1 MSKTQ
6 AKTGNPFVDGDFGN
20 IMDFSKVAAQFKMP
34 GVDSNA
40 LIESQRRNLEAFA
53 EINRIAFEGTRAIM
67 QRQGEILR
75 QATEEATKLVRE
87 MSKPGKPEDALTKQA
102 DLAKQAYESCLANM
116 RELAEMSTKS
126 NTQAAELFNHR
137 VTDSLEELKGAFKQV
152 NGGSK

>member
-20 IMDFSKVAAQFKMP
+20 MMDFSKVAAQFKMP
-34 GVDSNA
+34 GVDSSA
-40 LIESQRRNLEAFA
+40 LMESQRRNFEAFA

-67 QRQGEILR
+67 QRQAEILR
-75 QATEEATKLVRE
+75 QATEEATKLVRDL
-87 MSKPGKPEDALTKQA
+87 SKPGKPEDALAKQA
-102 DLAKQAYESCLANM
+102 ELAKQAYESCLANM

-137 VTDSLEELKGAFKQV
+137 VTDGLEELKGAFKHV
-152 NGGSK
+152 NGAK

>member
-20 IMDFSKVAAQFKMP
+20 MMDFSKVAAQFKMP
-34 GVDSNA
+34 GVDSSA
-40 LIESQRRNLEAFA
+40 LMESQRRNLEAFA

-67 QRQGEILR
+67 QRQAEILR
-75 QATEEATKLVRE
+75 QATEEVTKLVRDL
-87 MSKPGKPEDALTKQA
+87 SKPGKPEDALAKQA
-102 DLAKQAYESCLANM
+102 ELAKQAYESCLANM

-137 VTDSLEELKGAFKQV
+137 VTDGLEELKGAFKHV
-152 NGGSK
+152 NGAK

>member
-20 IMDFSKVAAQFKMP
+20 MMDFSKVAAQFKMP

-40 LIESQRRNLEAFA
+40 LMESQKRNLEAFA

-67 QRQGEILR
+67 QRQAEILR

-87 MSKPGKPEDALTKQA
+87 MSKPGKPEDALAKQA
-102 DLAKQAYESCLANM
+102 ELAKQAYESCLANM

-126 NTQAAELFNHR
+126 NTQAAELFNLR
-137 VTDSLEELKGAFKQV
+137 VTDGLEELKGAFKHV
-152 NGGSK
+152 NGAK